1 MIRCVAIYPHPM
13 SEEYAEKVRKTIGLA
28 VRYGFTEVFTTIHL
42 PEYSLDQQL
51 DAFEMIAGYAKE
63 KGLEV
68 TVDIGGPFFDR
79 ILNSEK
85 DLNRMKEIPFDF
97 VRLDYGYDAKQIQR
111 LYEELDLSGFVL
123 NASMFDKEEILR
135 QVKILKQID
144 PKMEIRTCHNFYP
157 RKDTGLDEVFA
168 IRQDSYFRDLGI
180 PVYYC
185 VPTHSNPRGP
195 LYEGLCTLEKHRYAP
210 LREILCDLY
219 LDHHIEALMMSD
231 EWLSEE
237 EFMEVDRTLSLL
249 SEPLNETIEIGV
261 LLAGTITGK
270 EKEIVLQ
277 EHAFRYDSGLAILR
291 SRSSRQMA
299 EFASAIEK
307 NDAVEREAGA
317 ITIDNSLYK
326 RYSGELQVVLKK
338 QDADERVNVIGK
350 VKDSDDLIRLARFR
364 EGIRYVFVEAE
375 E

>member
-1 MIRCVAIYPHPM
+1 V
-13 SEEYAEKVRKTIGLA
+13 
-28 VRYGFTEVFTTIHL
+28 
-42 PEYSLDQQL
+42 
-51 DAFEMIAGYAKE
+51 
-63 KGLEV
+63 
-68 TVDIGGPFFDR
+68 